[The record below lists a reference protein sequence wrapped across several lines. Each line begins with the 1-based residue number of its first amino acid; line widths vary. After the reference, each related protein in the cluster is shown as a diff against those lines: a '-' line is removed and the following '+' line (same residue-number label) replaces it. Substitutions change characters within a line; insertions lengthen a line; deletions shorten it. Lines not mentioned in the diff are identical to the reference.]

1 MNKRYILKNSKV
13 KYIIAILLIQSFFT
27 LAIILSSYLNLINSC
42 NPEFFFTLLFFAI
55 ILSFLAIIFIKELY
69 ELAKSKMQLNN
80 KSIKLEENRV
90 LVKKLRSKKHD
101 FSNHLQTIYGMLQ
114 LHKYRKA
121 EEYVKSLSKDIHNMD
136 NMKLAKD
143 GSIFDSILNYKIAI
157 AKGRGLDLSYDFEAG
172 FADINLNLKNLF
184 KILTNLVDNAIE
196 AAESHDGEEAE
207 IIVKGINKTDR
218 YILSVYNQGSYI
230 SDEKKRLIFTAG
242 FSSKENKGED
252 RGFGLH
258 IIKSLIE
265 EVNGEIEVI
274 SEKDYGTEFICH
286 LPK

>member
-230 SDEKKRLIFTAG
+230 SDEKKRLIFIAG
-242 FSSKENKGED
+242 FSSKENKVED